1 MLSGKKLLLA
11 LLLLPFV
18 VYAGI
23 KAYIHHNVKST
34 LTDLVATAAPFAS
47 IHYDGIGSTLG
58 GKISIEGIKVQ
69 PTGLTDVV
77 HIKDIEIQT
86 PGLKFLL
93 FGSRKIRDGEFPE
106 KMQLALHGVTL
117 DLDGQMMD
125 MLDRFLSAAADS
137 GAVRAVSHCGDIQYF
152 GPRQYRKLGYD
163 TLVMDMTLGYEYEKV
178 LERLRMQMEWQ
189 TRDMAS
195 FKAEFIMSGGR
206 LSLRESLASPPRMT
220 AVNAVYKDLSITD
233 RMKRYCASASGTSA
247 EEYINA
253 EVDQSD
259 AAYLHKW
266 GFVPGPGIRAAYRQ
280 FLQNPGEV
288 RIEARSPEG
297 IDPASLKLFRPED
310 AVSMLNLGVKV
321 NGTAVTDLSYRR
333 AAADEP
339 ATAGKAAAVPGG
351 ESVTA
356 RPAPGTG
363 SARAEPE
370 VTKSGYRA
378 VRLGELPQHLGR
390 QVRVFLIGNVVRE
403 GMLAEVQGKELVL
416 ERRYAGGAMTVR
428 VAVNRIEKIEVLY

>member
-1 MLSGKKLLLA
+1 MSSGKKLLLA
-11 LLLLPFV
+11 LFLLPLA

-23 KAYIHHNVKST
+23 KAYIRYNVKSA
-34 LTDLVATAAPFAS
+34 LTDLVTTAAPFAS

-58 GKISIEGIKVQ
+58 GKISIEGVKVQ

-106 KMQLALHGVTL
+106 KMRLALHGVTL
-117 DLDGQMMD
+117 DLNGQMMD
-125 MLDRFLSAAADS
+125 MLDRFLSAAAES
-137 GAVRAVSHCGDIQYF
+137 GAARAVSHCGDTQYF

-163 TLVMDMTLGYEYEKV
+163 TLVMDMTLGYEHEKI

-195 FKAEFIMSGGR
+195 LKAEFIMSGGR

-233 RMKRYCASASGTSA
+233 RMKRYCASASGTTV
-247 EEYINA
+247 EDYINA

-288 RIEARSPEG
+288 QIEARSPEG

-310 AVSMLNLGVKV
+310 AVSMLNLSVKV
-321 NGTAVTDLSYRR
+321 NGTAVADLSYRR
-333 AAADEP
+333 EAADEAVP
-339 ATAGKAAAVPGG
+339 AGKAAAVPGSEPG
-351 ESVTA
+351 ASRPGPVA
-356 RPAPGTG
+356 R
-363 SARAEPE
+363 SARAEPAE
-370 VTKSGYRA
+370 PKSGYRA

-390 QVRVFLIGNVVRE
+390 RVRIYLVGNVMRE
-403 GMLAEVQGKELVL
+403 GVLAEVQGKNLTL